1 MTIKQKLIAALG
13 TLTLIILIVGI
24 FAITSLQKLQS
35 QQAIFGGLSSADT
48 VLYQARLSQAD
59 YMLLEITKFKDQV
72 FNYLQEANGLLN
84 NVKSKMAVQK
94 SIDQVDKIQI
104 NISEYKNAFS
114 RFTQAKKRDI
124 DGRQALDRTAIK
136 VYKEINNVLDSIETF
151 FNANRSDFSEF
162 TRYLAAKDF
171 KDRFNQLRVMVWQFN
186 TKPSS
191 ALNDTIQ
198 KKIET
203 LKKVIPELKSIM
215 LSPDTQVL
223 LNELSVDLDN
233 YDAQYDQVSLAYVEL
248 TNAKASMLKE
258 ASEASKTTEAL
269 ITVERVISN
278 QVRDQ
283 VRTTIIVAVIAAILL
298 SIVLTIWLLR
308 TIMTPLN
315 QSIQFAQVIATGD
328 LSKKIE
334 VKGKDE
340 FAALNGAL
348 NESSHSLQQT
358 VGKIKNVLNELNS
371 TSGSINQA
379 VNKSNDSMLSQQDET
394 DKLATA
400 LHEMATATLEIA
412 KNATE
417 ASRQSGQAEQEAQVG
432 NKVVTNSTKAMQDL
446 SVDMGDASNAVD
458 KLNSDSANISNILA
472 VIRGIADQT
481 NLLALNAAI
490 EAARAGEQGRG
501 FAVVADE
508 VRSLAQKTQKSIE
521 EITSIIDLIQQGA
534 SNVVNVMAKS
544 NSQTQGVLEFTN
556 QASDAYLNIVKAIQV
571 ISDMNTQVS
580 VGAEQQSS
588 VAEEVNNNVI
598 RIKSLADENSD
609 NLGLITKQ
617 LNRQAEQSSQVNDLI
632 AFFKV

>member
-35 QQAIFGGLSSADT
+35 QQAIFSGLSAADT

-59 YMLLEITKFKDQV
+59 YMLLEVTKFKDQV
-72 FNYLQEANGLLN
+72 FNYLEEANGLLN
-84 NVKSKMAVQK
+84 NVKSKMAVRE

-191 ALNDTIQ
+191 ALNDSIQ

-215 LSPDTQVL
+215 LSPDTQAL
-223 LNELSVDLDN
+223 INELSVDLDN
-233 YDAQYDQVSLAYVEL
+233 YDARYDQVSLAYVEL

-379 VNKSNDSMLSQQDET
+379 VNKSNNSMLSQQDET

>member
-24 FAITSLQKLQS
+24 FAITSLQKLQN
-35 QQAIFGGLSSADT
+35 QQAIFSGLSSADT

-59 YMLLEITKFKDQV
+59 YMLLEVTKFKDQV
-72 FNYLQEANGLLN
+72 FNYLQEANDLLN
-84 NVKSKMAVQK
+84 NVKNKMAVK
-94 SIDQVDKIQI
+94 ESIDQVDKIQV
-104 NISEYKNAFS
+104 NISQYKSAFS
-114 RFTQAKKRDI
+114 QFTEAKARGI
-124 DGRQALDRTAIK
+124 EGRKALEVTATK
-136 VYKEINNVLDSIETF
+136 VSKEINNVLDSIEDY
-151 FNANRSDFSEF
+151 FNDNRSDFSEF

-191 ALNDTIQ
+191 ELNNTIQ
-198 KKIET
+198 EKIET
-203 LKKVIPELKSIM
+203 LKKVVPELKSIM
-215 LSPDTQVL
+215 LSPETQTL
-223 LNELSVDLDN
+223 LNELSADLDH
-233 YDAQYDQVSLAYVEL
+233 YDARYDQVNFAYIEL

-258 ASEASKTTEAL
+258 ANEASKTTDSL

-278 QVRDQ
+278 EVRDQ
-283 VRTTIIVAVIAAILL
+283 VRSTIIVAVIAAILL

-334 VKGKDE
+334 IKGKDE
-340 FAALNGAL
+340 FATLNSAL
-348 NESSHSLQQT
+348 NESCQSLQQT
-358 VGKIKNVLNELNS
+358 VGKIKTVLSDLNS
-371 TSGSINQA
+371 TSDSINQA
-379 VNKSNDSMLSQQDET
+379 VSQSNNSMLSQQDET

-417 ASRQSGQAEQEAQVG
+417 ASKQSEEAEQEAQVG
-432 NKVVTNSTKAMQDL
+432 NEVVTNSTKAMQNL

-534 SNVVNVMAKS
+534 SNVVDVMAKS
-544 NSQTQGVLEFTN
+544 NNQTQGVLEFTN

-580 VGAEQQSS
+580 VGAEEQSS

-598 RIKSLADENSD
+598 RIKSLADENSE

-617 LNRQAEQSSQVNDLI
+617 LDRQAKQSAQVNDLI